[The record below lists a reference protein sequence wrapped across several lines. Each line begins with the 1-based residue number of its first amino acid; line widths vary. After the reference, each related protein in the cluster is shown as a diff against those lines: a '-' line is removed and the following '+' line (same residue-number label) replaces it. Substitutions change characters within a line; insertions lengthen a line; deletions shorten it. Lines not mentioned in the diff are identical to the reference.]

1 MNAQELIKKSALIE
15 KTLQEQ
21 GLQERARPFI
31 SDNSVI
37 KTEELEKT
45 LKELQD
51 TNRDL
56 KVGIIGRVKAGKSS
70 LLNALIFEGVEVLPK
85 AATPMT
91 ASLTILKY
99 AQNLSAEVEFYSP
112 KDILELENEHER
124 YVREFNR
131 IVDEEVKKQKE
142 KQSLSNRAKE
152 GLKKVGNM
160 LNRNKNPEAAPKER
174 VLSDEEI
181 VKRAERIAKDT
192 LKGDEKLVSSHD
204 QYEKIKKSGSL
215 NTKNLDPRIQANSLQ
230 ELNQKLLQFVGA
242 DGKYM
247 PCTKAVQISLN
258 NPNLKD
264 LEVIDTPGVNDPI
277 ASREERT
284 KALLKDCDVVFII
297 SPSNQFLTESD
308 MSLFDRVSNKEGLQE
323 IYFVASQADSAV
335 LSMSEVEK
343 SRHHL
348 PTAFENAQ
356 KSLSSQLNNIMEKLI
371 QNYPNQREV
380 FEKAI
385 KNGVILAS
393 GVCFSMHK
401 DFNNQASWERSQKT
415 EEYHNALRNL
425 KDSYPDAFSSD
436 DKSKE
441 SLLFLSN
448 MGTIEERL
456 KKAAKEK
463 EKIISQKL
471 QDYAQ
476 SQANNLHSLI
486 AQLLQDLEDEKKRVK
501 NADISAIK
509 EQIKAYEKLSGNIEM
524 KFREAYEEFILHF
537 INNIRGGLNETLTKA
552 IQTAKVGAQNE
563 EGVERY
569 TERVE
574 QGGFWGSLKRNFLFW
589 ADDDAGYD
597 EVSRTRA
604 TIKAGAVLDYLI
616 EMHERCERALND
628 SANSFKVVF
637 KKELYAK
644 VFKQLREII
653 SDDLID
659 EVAFKKS
666 VMAVLDRI
674 EFKEFD
680 YTDKLPGEIG
690 GKTGFLKGY
699 EANAFIQSVEK
710 YLRYFEAET
719 KNDVKGY
726 TGGDKEASKE
736 SLKHAEHIL
745 WLISCERG
753 GIESDDLEFLQE
765 LYEEEGKQ
773 VFIVLSRAD
782 RRTKSQLE
790 EVAKQIR
797 ETLENN
803 GIEFLGIGAYS
814 ATRYLEI
821 KEFSEKSKVFNSL
834 EEFLMKLNQRSEKQ
848 NEILGYL
855 YEVHSMYERAINQD
869 ANRFKRYQKALHS
882 VKLDLMQ
889 KGFDDFNDA
898 TFSKIHSLKKEFSE
912 QEESKRENLA
922 RLNEVIGL
930 FKESIDKVFDRVS
943 AFTWEKYK
951 EQNDDEEDDEINRR
965 EFEEIKEMVLYFRDR
980 NLFYLDWYEWS
991 EEEIQET
998 RDSLDKCN
1006 ELLQLHYSLKNLQTF
1021 REYKET
1027 NKKDYQES
1035 LNNEELQNNLREWR
1049 DL

>member
-31 SDNSVI
+31 SDNAVI

-45 LKELQD
+45 LKEMQAKG
-51 TNRDL
+51 RDL

-99 AQNLSAEVEFYSP
+99 ANTLSAEVEFYSP
-112 KDILELENEHER
+112 KDIAELENEHER

-152 GLKKVGNM
+152 RLKNLGNM
-160 LNRNKNPEAAPKER
+160 LNRNKSTEEAPKER
-174 VLSDEEI
+174 ILSDEEI
-181 VKRAERIAKDT
+181 VKKAERIAKSELEKDI
-192 LKGDEKLVSSHD
+192 KLVSSHD
-204 QYEKIKKSGSL
+204 QYEKMKKSGSL
-215 NTKNLDPRIQANSLQ
+215 NTETKDSRIQANSLQ

-242 DGKYM
+242 DGKFM
-247 PCTKAVQISLN
+247 PHTKAVQISLN

-277 ASREERT
+277 ASREECT

-297 SPSNQFLTESD
+297 SPSNQFLTDSD

-343 SRHHL
+343 SNQHL

-356 KSLSSQLNNIMEKLI
+356 KALSSQLNNIMEKLI
-371 QNYPNQREV
+371 ENYPNQREI

-393 GVCFSMHK
+393 GVCFSMYK

-425 KDSYPDAFSSD
+425 KDAYPDAFSSD

-448 MGTIEERL
+448 MGAIEERL
-456 KKAAKEK
+456 EKAAQRKE
-463 EKIISQKL
+463 EIISQRL

-476 SQANNLHSLI
+476 SQAKNLHNWI
-486 AQLLQDLEDEKKRVK
+486 TQLFQDLEDEKKRVK

-509 EQIKAYEKLSGNIEM
+509 EQIKAYQNLSGNIEM

-537 INNIRGGLNETLTKA
+537 INNIRVGLEETLKKA
-552 IQTAKVGAQNE
+552 IQTAKMRSRE
-563 EGVERY
+563 EEEEERY
-569 TERVE
+569 IERVK
-574 QGGFWGSLKRNFLFW
+574 QGGLGGWARWFGSVVGEKDWGYN
-589 ADDDAGYD
+589 
-597 EVSRTRA
+597 EVERTRA
-604 TIKAGAVLDYLI
+604 TIKAGAVLDYLT
-616 EMHERCERALND
+616 EMHERCENALND

-644 VFKQLREII
+644 VFSQLREII

-680 YTDKLPGEIG
+680 YTDKLPGEIR
-690 GKTGFLKGY
+690 GKTGFLKGD
-699 EANAFIQSVEK
+699 EANAFIQSVGN
-710 YLRYFEAET
+710 YVRDFEAET

-726 TGGDKEASKE
+726 IQGLRGNLERQNFASDTFQKLQKDMQNLHNQAQNKEQSIA
-736 SLKHAEHIL
+736 
-745 WLISCERG
+745 
-753 GIESDDLEFLQE
+753 
-765 LYEEEGKQ
+765 
-773 VFIVLSRAD
+773 
-782 RRTKSQLE
+782 QLDT
-790 EVAKQIR
+790 QI
-797 ETLENN
+797 
-803 GIEFLGIGAYS
+803 
-814 ATRYLEI
+814 
-821 KEFSEKSKVFNSL
+821 
-834 EEFLMKLNQRSEKQ
+834 
-848 NEILGYL
+848 
-855 YEVHSMYERAINQD
+855 
-869 ANRFKRYQKALHS
+869 KAL
-882 VKLDLMQ
+882 
-889 KGFDDFNDA
+889 KG
-898 TFSKIHSLKKEFSE
+898 I
-912 QEESKRENLA
+912 
-922 RLNEVIGL
+922 
-930 FKESIDKVFDRVS
+930 
-943 AFTWEKYK
+943 
-951 EQNDDEEDDEINRR
+951 
-965 EFEEIKEMVLYFRDR
+965 
-980 NLFYLDWYEWS
+980 
-991 EEEIQET
+991 
-998 RDSLDKCN
+998 
-1006 ELLQLHYSLKNLQTF
+1006 
-1021 REYKET
+1021 
-1027 NKKDYQES
+1027 
-1035 LNNEELQNNLREWR
+1035 
-1049 DL
+1049 

>member
-21 GLQERARPFI
+21 GLQEKAKPFM

-99 AQNLSAEVEFYSP
+99 AKTLSAEVEFYSP
-112 KDILELENEHER
+112 KDILELKNEHER

-152 GLKKVGNM
+152 GIKSLGNKFS
-160 LNRNKNPEAAPKER
+160 RNKNPEAAPKER

-181 VKRAERIAKDT
+181 VKRAERIAKSELEKDT
-192 LKGDEKLVSSHD
+192 KLVSSHD
-204 QYEKIKKSGSL
+204 QCEKMKKSGSL

-247 PCTKAVQISLN
+247 PYTKAVQISLN

-284 KALLKDCDVVFII
+284 KALLKDCDVVFIV
-297 SPSNQFLTESD
+297 SPSGQFLTDSD
-308 MSLFDRVSNKEGLQE
+308 MDLFDRVSNKEGLQE

-335 LSMSEVEK
+335 GSMSEVEK
-343 SRHHL
+343 SNQHL

-356 KSLSSQLNNIMEKLI
+356 KALSFQLNSIMGKLI
-371 QNYPNQREV
+371 QNYPNQREI

-393 GVCFSMHK
+393 GVCFSMYK
-401 DFNNQASWERSQKT
+401 DFKNQASWERNQKT

-425 KDSYPDAFSSD
+425 KDAYPDAFSSD
-436 DKSKE
+436 DKSKK

-448 MGTIEERL
+448 MGAIEERL
-456 KKAAKEK
+456 EKAAQRKE
-463 EKIISQKL
+463 EIISQRL

-476 SQANNLHSLI
+476 SQAKNLHNLI
-486 AQLLQDLEDEKKRVK
+486 TQLFQDLEDEKKRVK

-509 EQIKAYEKLSGNIEM
+509 EQIEAYQNLSGNIDM
-524 KFREAYEEFILHF
+524 KFREVYEEFILHF
-537 INNIRGGLNETLTKA
+537 IKNIRVGLEETLKKA
-552 IQTAKVGAQNE
+552 IKKAKVGAE
-563 EGVERY
+563 EEEEEERY
-569 TERVE
+569 TERVKQE
-574 QGGFWGSLKRNFLFW
+574 GVWGIFKRNFLSW

-597 EVSRTRA
+597 EVSRTRVVV
-604 TIKAGAVLDYLI
+604 KAGAVLDYLT
-616 EMHERCERALND
+616 EMHESCENALND
-628 SANSFKVVF
+628 SASSFKIVF
-637 KKELYAK
+637 RKELYAK

-674 EFKEFD
+674 KFKEFD
-680 YTDKLPGEIG
+680 YTLPSEIG
-690 GKTGFLKGY
+690 AKTGFLKGD
-699 EANAFIQSVEK
+699 EANAFIQSVGN
-710 YLRYFEAET
+710 YVRNFESEA
-719 KNDVKGY
+719 KKDVKGY
-726 TGGDKEASKE
+726 IQG
-736 SLKHAEHIL
+736 L
-745 WLISCERG
+745 
-753 GIESDDLEFLQE
+753 
-765 LYEEEGKQ
+765 
-773 VFIVLSRAD
+773 
-782 RRTKSQLE
+782 
-790 EVAKQIR
+790 
-797 ETLENN
+797 
-803 GIEFLGIGAYS
+803 
-814 ATRYLEI
+814 
-821 KEFSEKSKVFNSL
+821 
-834 EEFLMKLNQRSEKQ
+834 
-848 NEILGYL
+848 
-855 YEVHSMYERAINQD
+855 
-869 ANRFKRYQKALHS
+869 
-882 VKLDLMQ
+882 
-889 KGFDDFNDA
+889 
-898 TFSKIHSLKKEFSE
+898 
-912 QEESKRENLA
+912 RENLERQNFA
-922 RLNEVIGL
+922 SDTLKKLQKDMQNLQNQVQN
-930 FKESIDKVFDRVS
+930 
-943 AFTWEKYK
+943 K
-951 EQNDDEEDDEINRR
+951 EQSIAQ
-965 EFEEIKEMVLYFRDR
+965 
-980 NLFYLDWYEWS
+980 LDAKIQALK
-991 EEEIQET
+991 EIQ
-998 RDSLDKCN
+998 
-1006 ELLQLHYSLKNLQTF
+1006 
-1021 REYKET
+1021 
-1027 NKKDYQES
+1027 
-1035 LNNEELQNNLREWR
+1035 
-1049 DL
+1049 

>member
-21 GLQERARPFI
+21 GLQERAKPFI
-31 SDNSVI
+31 SENAVI

-131 IVDEEVKKQKE
+131 IVEEEVKKQKE
-142 KQSLSNRAKE
+142 KQSLANRAKE
-152 GLKKVGNM
+152 GIKSLSNKFS
-160 LNRNKNPEAAPKER
+160 RNKSTEAAPKER

-181 VKRAERIAKDT
+181 VKRAERIAKDK

-204 QYEKIKKSGSL
+204 QCEKMKKSGLL
-215 NTKNLDPRIQANSLQ
+215 NTKNLDPCIQANNLQ

-247 PCTKAVQISLN
+247 PYTKAVQISLN

-284 KALLKDCDVVFII
+284 KALLKDCDVVFIV
-297 SPSNQFLTESD
+297 SPSNQFLTDSD

-335 LSMSEVEK
+335 LSMSEVGK
-343 SRHHL
+343 SNQHL
-348 PTAFENAQ
+348 PTALENAQ
-356 KSLSSQLNNIMEKLI
+356 KSLSSQLNNIMGALI
-371 QNYPNQREV
+371 QNYPNQQEI

-393 GVCFSMHK
+393 GVCFSMYK
-401 DFNNQASWERSQKT
+401 DFSNQASWERNQKT

-425 KDSYPDAFSSD
+425 KDFYPDAFSSD

-448 MGTIEERL
+448 MGAIEERL

-471 QDYAQ
+471 QDYTQ

-501 NADISAIK
+501 NADMGAIK
-509 EQIKAYEKLSGNIEM
+509 KQIESYENLSGNIEM
-524 KFREAYEEFILHF
+524 KFREAYEEFIFHF
-537 INNIRGGLNETLTKA
+537 INNIRSGLEETLKKA
-552 IQTAKVGAQNE
+552 IQTAKTRSRE
-563 EGVERY
+563 EEEEERY
-569 TERVE
+569 IERVK
-574 QGGFWGSLKRNFLFW
+574 QGGLLGSFKRNFLWW

-597 EVSRTRA
+597 EVECTRA
-604 TIKAGAVLDYLI
+604 VIKAGAVLDYLT
-616 EMHERCERALND
+616 EMHESCESALND

-644 VFKQLREII
+644 VFSQLRAII

-666 VMAVLDRI
+666 VEAVLNPI

-680 YTDKLPGEIG
+680 YADKLPGEIR
-690 GKTGFLKGY
+690 GKTGFLKGD
-699 EANAFIQSVEK
+699 EADAFIQSVGN
-710 YLRYFEAET
+710 YVRDFESEA
-719 KNDVKGY
+719 KKDVKGY
-726 TGGDKEASKE
+726 IQGLREA
-736 SLKHAEHIL
+736 L
-745 WLISCERG
+745 
-753 GIESDDLEFLQE
+753 
-765 LYEEEGKQ
+765 
-773 VFIVLSRAD
+773 
-782 RRTKSQLE
+782 
-790 EVAKQIR
+790 
-797 ETLENN
+797 
-803 GIEFLGIGAYS
+803 
-814 ATRYLEI
+814 
-821 KEFSEKSKVFNSL
+821 
-834 EEFLMKLNQRSEKQ
+834 EKQ
-848 NEILGYL
+848 NFASDTLKKL
-855 YEVHSMYERAINQD
+855 QKDMQNLKNQ
-869 ANRFKRYQKALHS
+869 AQNKEQSIAQIEKQIKAL
-882 VKLDLMQ
+882 
-889 KGFDDFNDA
+889 KG
-898 TFSKIHSLKKEFSE
+898 I
-912 QEESKRENLA
+912 
-922 RLNEVIGL
+922 
-930 FKESIDKVFDRVS
+930 
-943 AFTWEKYK
+943 
-951 EQNDDEEDDEINRR
+951 
-965 EFEEIKEMVLYFRDR
+965 
-980 NLFYLDWYEWS
+980 
-991 EEEIQET
+991 
-998 RDSLDKCN
+998 
-1006 ELLQLHYSLKNLQTF
+1006 
-1021 REYKET
+1021 
-1027 NKKDYQES
+1027 
-1035 LNNEELQNNLREWR
+1035 
-1049 DL
+1049 